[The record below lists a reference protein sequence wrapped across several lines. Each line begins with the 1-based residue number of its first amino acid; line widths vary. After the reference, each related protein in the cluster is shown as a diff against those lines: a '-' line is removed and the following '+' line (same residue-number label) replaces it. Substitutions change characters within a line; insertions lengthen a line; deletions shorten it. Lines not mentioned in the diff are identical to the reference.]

1 MDHEID
7 EPRWLDDLGQLR
19 RQLHRLAEPSGQEAA
34 TAALVERYLQRCRP
48 DRLVTD
54 LGGHG
59 LAAVFCGHAPGPRV
73 MLRCE
78 LDALP
83 IPETPG
89 LPHGAL
95 TAGVSHRCG
104 HDGHTALLLGLAA
117 ILRDGGVEA
126 GEVVLLFQP
135 AEETGEG
142 ARRVLEDARFEE
154 LTPQMVFALH
164 NLPGHPLGRV
174 LVRGGAFASASR
186 GLVVELQGAPSH
198 ASQPHL
204 GRSPAAAVA
213 RLISGVEALPQR
225 CTSLEEGAQ
234 ATVICARLGDAAFG
248 TAPGSGVVMATLRAH
263 QQEVLERLWGE
274 AAALG
279 RRLAEADGLEA
290 RVRSEEDFPA
300 TINHPTAASLVA
312 AAAEE
317 AGLDVVEPEAPFPW
331 SEDFGHFTGRF
342 SGALFG
348 LGAGADMPHL
358 HSDRYD
364 FPDGLLPTGLTL
376 LRALVD
382 RALHANP

>member
-1 MDHEID
+1 MEHTTDG
-7 EPRWLDDLGQLR
+7 PLRSDDLAELR
-19 RQLHRLAEPSGQEAA
+19 RRLHQHAEPSGGESA
-34 TAALVERYLQRCRP
+34 TVALVERLLEGCRP
-48 DRLVTD
+48 DRLVTG

-59 LAAVFCGHAPGPRV
+59 LAAVFCGTSVGPRV

-89 LPHGAL
+89 LAHGSK
-95 TAGVSHRCG
+95 TPGYSHRCG
-104 HDGHTALLLGLAA
+104 HDGHMALLLGLAGN
-117 ILRDGGVEA
+117 LQDVER

-142 ARRVLEDARFEE
+142 ARRVLQDPRLDDLAPD
-154 LTPQMVFALH
+154 LVFALH
-164 NLPGHPLGRV
+164 NLPGHPAGLV
-174 LVRGGAFASASR
+174 VVRGGAFASASR
-186 GLVVELQGAPSH
+186 GLVVELQGVPAH
-198 ASQPHL
+198 ASEPHN

-213 RLISGVEALPQR
+213 RLISGIEALPQR
-225 CTSLEEGAQ
+225 CAALDQGAQ
-234 ATVICARLGDAAFG
+234 ATVVCARLGEEAFG
-248 TAPGSGVVMATLRAH
+248 TAPGSATVMATLRAH
-263 QQEVLERLWGE
+263 RQAVLERLWEE

-279 RRLAEADGLEA
+279 RRLAVADGLA
-290 RVRSEEDFPA
+290 VKVRPAEDFPA
-300 TINHPTAASLVA
+300 TSNHPAAAALVA

-317 AGLDVVEPEAPFPW
+317 AGLTVEQRQAPFPW

-342 SGALFG
+342 PGALFG
-348 LGAGADMPHL
+348 LGAGVDTPHL

-376 LRALVD
+376 LRALVG